1 METERAQRADRAA
14 ELSVPLTRVKGAGA
28 VLTHTAHP
36 VQPLPPRLC
45 APSDADLD
53 TGDCPRVVAV
63 LLLLFFSSFFLFSF
77 FFWFNPSARSP
88 CAGTCGGGE
97 AALVSPL
104 FALDLRRSCVRARC
118 VLCVLRVA
126 CPDGRKWP
134 EKWSRT
140 RGCSRL
146 AQDVRRAGD
155 RAPPGARPP
164 RSRAR

>member
-1 METERAQRADRAA
+1 MPRSPT
-14 ELSVPLTRVKGAGA
+14 LP
-28 VLTHTAHP
+28 P

-53 TGDCPRVVAV
+53 TGDDPRVAAA
-63 LLLLFFSSFFLFSF
+63 LLLFFFLLLFLL
-77 FFWFNPSARSP
+77 FWFNPSARSS

-134 EKWSRT
+134 EKRSRT
-140 RGCSRL
+140 RRCSRL

-155 RAPPGARPP
+155 RAPPAARPP

>member
-63 LLLLFFSSFFLFSF
+63 LLLFFFSSFFLFSF
-77 FFWFNPSARSP
+77 FFGLIHLQEAPALERAEVGRLLSFLPSLP
-88 CAGTCGGGE
+88 WT
-97 AALVSPL
+97 
-104 FALDLRRSCVRARC
+104 
-118 VLCVLRVA
+118 
-126 CPDGRKWP
+126 
-134 EKWSRT
+134 
-140 RGCSRL
+140 
-146 AQDVRRAGD
+146 
-155 RAPPGARPP
+155 
-164 RSRAR
+164 